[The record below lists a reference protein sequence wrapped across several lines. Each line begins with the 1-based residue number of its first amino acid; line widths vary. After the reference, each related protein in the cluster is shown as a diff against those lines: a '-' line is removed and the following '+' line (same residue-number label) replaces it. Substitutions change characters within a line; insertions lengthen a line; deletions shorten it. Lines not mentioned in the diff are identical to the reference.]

1 MRNKSF
7 ERLYQESA
15 ELTPRDTLKN
25 DILAQAK
32 QELSTTHVRDESKK
46 RVRRRRK
53 IWAPLVSCFAAIA
66 ILFGTFFGFY
76 HENYQTVYVD
86 VNPSV
91 ALEINRFG
99 QVNDVDYLNEDAK
112 TALKGIKLKGKK
124 AENAL
129 EKIIN
134 AYEKA
139 GYFEVEADLFI
150 SAVAKNKKTDKLL
163 EKLGKHADKLCID
176 LPCSINLSKCT
187 KEEQHEAMD
196 KNLSPGKYK
205 LISEILKYF
214 PNLTEEDLRD
224 QSMKYLKDLLATII
238 PSLDT
243 DKEPSHGEDKYPSPE
258 EDKEENDPFNGEE
271 NNPSHEEDKGPS
283 HK

>member
-1 MRNKSF
+1 MKNKSF
-7 ERLYQESA
+7 ERLYQQSA
-15 ELTPRDTLKN
+15 ELTPRDGLKN

-32 QELSTTHVRDESKK
+32 QELANTHVRVESKK

-53 IWAPLVSCFAAIA
+53 LWVPLVSCFAAIA
-66 ILFGTFFGFY
+66 ILFSTLFGFY

-91 ALEINRFG
+91 ALEINRLG

-112 TALKGIKLKGKK
+112 LTLKGVKLKGKK
-124 AENAL
+124 AEKAL

-139 GYFEVEADLFI
+139 GYFQAEADLFI

-163 EKLGKHADKLCID
+163 GKLEKYANELCVD
-176 LPCSINLSKCT
+176 LPCSINVSKCT
-187 KEEQHEAMD
+187 KEEQDKAKD

-205 LISEILKYF
+205 IISEILQYF
-214 PNLTEEDLRD
+214 PYLTEEELRD
-224 QSMKYLKDLLATII
+224 QSMKYLKDLLESIT
-238 PSLDT
+238 PSFDNNK
-243 DKEPSHGEDKYPSPE
+243 DPFHGEDKDHSR
-258 EDKEENDPFNGEE
+258 K
-271 NNPSHEEDKGPS
+271 
-283 HK
+283 

>member
-1 MRNKSF
+1 MKNKSF
-7 ERLYQESA
+7 ERLYQQSA
-15 ELTPRDTLKN
+15 ELTPRDGLKN

-46 RVRRRRK
+46 KVHRRCR
-53 IWAPLVSCFAAIA
+53 IWVPLVSCFAAIA

-112 TALKGIKLKGKK
+112 TALKGVKLKGKK

-129 EKIIN
+129 EKIIS

-187 KEEQHEAMD
+187 KEEQDKAKD

-205 LISEILKYF
+205 IISEILQYF
-214 PNLTEEDLRD
+214 PYLTEEELRD
-224 QSMKYLKDLLATII
+224 QSMKYLKDLLESIT
-238 PSLDT
+238 PSFDNNK
-243 DKEPSHGEDKYPSPE
+243 DPFHGEDKDPSR
-258 EDKEENDPFNGEE
+258 K
-271 NNPSHEEDKGPS
+271 
-283 HK
+283 